1 MTGGTTRMCNKLI
14 TTTIISSFL
23 LHFGRIGCER
33 TRWEKDD
40 PRVELEELN
49 DLSSNYKIA
58 SLSQIVRQKFPGKYL
73 GDVDQQL
80 THVLYM
86 KVHYDCSFKF
96 LIVN

>member
-1 MTGGTTRMCNKLI
+1 MCNKLI
-14 TTTIISSFL
+14 TTIIISSL
-23 LHFGRIGCER
+23 LQIGRIGCDR
-33 TRWEKDD
+33 TRWKKND

-49 DLSSNYKIA
+49 DLSSNYKIT

-86 KVHYDCSFKF
+86 KVHYEYSFKF